1 MRKCIYTQKDETN
14 ATFTSAEH
22 IFPRCI
28 GGVEKLDKDWVC
40 DEFNQTMSKYEQAFA
55 QEYLP
60 ILLSRMIFGT
70 KGRKNH
76 HGQAGVSFLISQ
88 ETGQVTLGYIK
99 EGNPIIIPQ
108 VIVEIPPFNGKPT
121 GEMHVVNTQ
130 PEEARKLFQ
139 TLANYKGKFRVLKNA
154 DETLK
159 GKMLIGYIQKQAYL
173 GVFEQ
178 VDENTAVN
186 CAKKLQILFKDM
198 LSQDISNAPVNSLEE
213 LVNYHKIAQFCIC
226 DIMRVHAKIVFNVLA
241 HLKGQSFALRP
252 EFNGI
257 TNAIATGKDISKY
270 VSLPN
275 IQFSMNVSDRLF
287 SHEEHFVCL
296 TRVFN
301 CLVGVVTLYGSTP
314 SYQVIL
320 SNHWTEPFEPYG
332 HICDW
337 RNRKEYSLGEYF
349 LQHNFFNDL
358 DFQKDFL

>member
-1 MRKCIYTQKDETN
+1 MRKCIYTKKDETN

-40 DEFNQTMSKYEQAFA
+40 NEFNQTMSKCEQTFA
-55 QEYLP
+55 QEYPP

-76 HGQAGVSFLISQ
+76 HGQAGVSILISQ
-88 ETGQVTLGYIK
+88 ETGQVTLGYVKDGTPIK
-99 EGNPIIIPQ
+99 IPQ
-108 VIVEIPPFNGKPT
+108 VVVEIPPFNGKPA
-121 GEMHVVNTQ
+121 GEMHVVNTK
-130 PEEARKLFQ
+130 PEEARRLLQ
-139 TLANYKGKFRVLKNA
+139 TLANYETKFRVLRTT

-159 GKMLIGYIQKQAYL
+159 GKILIGYIQKQAYL

-178 VDENTAVN
+178 VDADTAVN
-186 CAKKLQILFKDM
+186 YAQTSQILFKYI
-198 LSQDISNAPVNSLEE
+198 LSTYMGNAPANSVEE
-213 LVNYHKIAQFCIC
+213 HVNYQKTVQFCIC
-226 DIMRVHAKIVFNVLA
+226 DIMRVYAKIVFNVLA
-241 HLKGQSFALRP
+241 YLKGQSFALRP

-257 TNAIATGKDISKY
+257 TTAIATGKDISKY

-275 IQFSMNVSDRLF
+275 VQFSLNVSDRLF

-296 TRVFN
+296 TRVSN

-320 SNHWTEPFEPYG
+320 SNHWTETFEPYG

-337 RNRKEYSLGEYF
+337 RNNREYSLGEYL
-349 LQHNFFNDL
+349 LQHNFFNKL
-358 DFQKDFL
+358 DF